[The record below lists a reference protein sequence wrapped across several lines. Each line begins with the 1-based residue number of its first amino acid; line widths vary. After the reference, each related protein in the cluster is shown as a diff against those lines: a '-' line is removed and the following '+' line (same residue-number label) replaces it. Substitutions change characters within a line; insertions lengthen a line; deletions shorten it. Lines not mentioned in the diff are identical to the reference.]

1 MNILV
6 VEDEVQLADTLAEIL
21 KRNKYN
27 VDTVFDGDDGL
38 EYARTGIYD
47 CILLDIMLPV
57 RSGTEIVRILRQE
70 KNATPIMLLT
80 AKSEVEDKIHGL
92 DCGADDYLTKPFSTG
107 ELLARIRALTRRK
120 GEVEVDCL
128 HFGELQLNRQT
139 YDLIQGDSRMKL
151 SLKEYQIMEMLLSN
165 PGQILPK
172 ERFIEKIWGYE
183 SDVEYNNIEV
193 YISFLRK
200 KLTAIHSTVQI
211 RTARGIGY
219 FLEKKASGDV
229 QVLYAVGG
237 TSVILSAAN
246 GADIKV
252 LNMYS
257 RSPKAFC
264 MYSKDESLTTPE
276 SLRGKTIAFFDAP
289 RF

>member
-1 MNILV
+1 MMMGYFHFIIERMMILNILV

-27 VDTVFDGDDGL
+27 VDAVFDGEDGL

-57 RSGTEIVRILRQE
+57 RSGIEVVQILRKE
-70 KNATPIMLLT
+70 KNSTPIMLLT
-80 AKSEVEDKIHGL
+80 AKSEVEDKIQGL

-120 GEVEVDCL
+120 GEVEVDYL
-128 HFGELQLNRQT
+128 HFDELRLSRQT
-139 YDLIQGDSRMKL
+139 YALTQGENSMKL
-151 SLKEYQIMEMLLSN
+151 SLKEYQIMEILMSN
-165 PGQILPK
+165 PGQIMPK

-200 KLTAIHSTVQI
+200 KLAAIQSTVQI

-219 FLEKKASGDV
+219 FLEKKA
-229 QVLYAVGG
+229 
-237 TSVILSAAN
+237 
-246 GADIKV
+246 
-252 LNMYS
+252 
-257 RSPKAFC
+257 
-264 MYSKDESLTTPE
+264 
-276 SLRGKTIAFFDAP
+276 
-289 RF
+289 

>member
-1 MNILV
+1 MIDLNILV

-21 KRNKYN
+21 RRNKYN
-27 VDTVFDGDDGL
+27 VDAVFDGEDGL

-57 RSGTEIVRILRQE
+57 RSGIEVVQILRHE
-70 KNATPIMLLT
+70 KMSTPIMLLT
-80 AKSEVEDKIHGL
+80 AKSEVEDKIQGL

-120 GEVEVDCL
+120 GEVEVDYL
-128 HFGELQLNRQT
+128 HFDALRLSRQT
-139 YDLIQGDSRMKL
+139 YALIQGDNSMKL
-151 SLKEYQIMEMLLSN
+151 SLKEYQIMEILMSN
-165 PGQILPK
+165 PGQIMPK

-200 KLTAIHSTVQI
+200 KLTALQSTVQI

-219 FLEKKASGDV
+219 FLEKKS
-229 QVLYAVGG
+229 
-237 TSVILSAAN
+237 
-246 GADIKV
+246 
-252 LNMYS
+252 
-257 RSPKAFC
+257 
-264 MYSKDESLTTPE
+264 
-276 SLRGKTIAFFDAP
+276 
-289 RF
+289 